1 MRKKDKNMDYLRIE
15 SLIEKDRL
23 LVGSEFSSLFKHDA
37 NKLLNEYA
45 EITEPITVKLTREG
59 KDFVI
64 SITAKA
70 QRLKNF
76 LVVKKDGA
84 F

>member
-1 MRKKDKNMDYLRIE
+1 MKKKDKNQDYLRIE

-23 LVGSEFSSLFKHDA
+23 LVGSEFSSLFKHDL

-45 EITEPITVKLTREG
+45 EIAEPITVKLTREG
-59 KDFVI
+59 KDFI
-64 SITAKA
+64 ITVKAKA

-76 LVVKKDGA
+76 LVVKKDGG